1 MRKISNAK
9 IKKVMVSN
17 YLFTLFFDNDVK
29 IEIYKSY
36 FRGTKCPR
44 KGDLFTWEQYRDEE
58 GKIVN
63 RFYLNG
69 KEVISKP
76 LSIF

>member
-1 MRKISNAK
+1 
-9 IKKVMVSN
+9 MVSN

-36 FRGTKCPR
+36 FRGTKRPR
-44 KGDLFTWEQYRDEE
+44 KDDLFTWEQYRDEE

>member
-1 MRKISNAK
+1 MRNISNAK

-36 FRGTKCPR
+36 FRGTKRPR